1 MQETLATDFAHVKK
15 KQRSNL
21 REIPEKFGSLK
32 EVWGYGK
39 KRIRK
44 INIENTEPFR
54 GKIMNF
60 QM

>member
-39 KRIRK
+39 KEFGK
-44 INIENTEPFR
+44 STLKTLSPF
-54 GKIMNF
+54 GEK
-60 QM
+60 